1 MTAARRAL
9 VTGGGGFLGGAIVRL
24 LRARGETVL
33 SFARGTY
40 PELTT
45 AGVEEQRGDLADP
58 GAVLAATEGCD
69 IIYHVAARAGIW
81 GRWSD
86 FHRPNVIGTQNV
98 LDACREHG
106 IRRLVYTSSPSVVFK
121 GRDMEGVDES
131 VAYSSHFHAHYPHT
145 KMMAERAILAAN
157 SGKLATVALRP
168 HLIWGPGDRH
178 LVPRI
183 LERGRAG
190 QLRRLGREE
199 KLVDSVF
206 IDDAAAAHLAAGD
219 RLEPGSTISGK
230 AYFISQGEPKPL
242 WDLING
248 ILAAGGVP
256 PVERSISPR
265 VAYAAGCILEAAYK
279 LLRRPDEPRMTRF
292 LARELST
299 AHWFDISAARRDLG
313 YEPRHTIAEGLQK
326 LAESLHEETSVEDGT
341 STSDLISTPRPGG
354 SRS

>member
-1 MTAARRAL
+1 MTTARRAL

-24 LRARGETVL
+24 LRARGETVR
-33 SFARGTY
+33 SFARGKY
-40 PELTT
+40 PELAT
-45 AGVEEQRGDLADP
+45 AGVEESHGDLADP
-58 GAVLAATEGCD
+58 DAVLAAAEGCD

-81 GRWSD
+81 GPWD
-86 FHRPNVIGTQNV
+86 GFYRPNVIGTQNV
-98 LDACREHG
+98 LDACRQHG
-106 IRRLVYTSSPSVVFK
+106 IRRLVYTSSPSVVFE

-131 VAYSSHFHAHYPHT
+131 IAYASHFHTHYPHT
-145 KMMAERAILAAN
+145 KMIAERAVLAADDD
-157 SGKLATVALRP
+157 KLATVALRP

-199 KLVDSVF
+199 KLVDSIF

-219 RLEPGSTISGK
+219 RLEPGSIIAGK

-242 WDLING
+242 WELING

-265 VAYAAGCILEAAYK
+265 VAYAVGCILEVAYK
-279 LLRRPDEPRMTRF
+279 LLRRSDEPRMTRF

-313 YEPRHTIAEGLQK
+313 YEPRHTIAEGLEL
-326 LAESLHEETSVEDGT
+326 LAASLQEAAAEKRT
-341 STSDLISTPRPGG
+341 ST
-354 SRS
+354 